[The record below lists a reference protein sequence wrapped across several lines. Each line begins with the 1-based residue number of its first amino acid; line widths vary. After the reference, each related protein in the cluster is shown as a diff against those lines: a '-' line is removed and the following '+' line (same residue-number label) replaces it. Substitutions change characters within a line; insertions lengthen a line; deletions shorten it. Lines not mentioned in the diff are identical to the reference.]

1 MLSEKFCGGVR
12 DPRCKPK
19 SSVAQ
24 KKTHGHVHHLDLEL
38 SDKSRD

>member
-1 MLSEKFCGGVR
+1 MISEKFCGVIR
-12 DPRCKPK
+12 DPLCKSK

-24 KKTHGHVHHLDLEL
+24 KKTHGYIYHSDLEL

>member
-24 KKTHGHVHHLDLEL
+24 NKTHGHVYPLDLEL
-38 SDKSRD
+38 SDRSWD